1 MHISGQRVITA
12 FMAGFLAACGP
23 ALADNHGNSASATFI
38 NTSGEQ
44 VGKATI
50 HEGNAGILVNLD
62 IQDLEPGWKA
72 IHIHGNGTCADNNSG
87 FKASGGHLN
96 PDDHK
101 HGLLNDEG
109 PDAGDFANFHVNS
122 DGTAKA
128 QLLNERAS
136 LNGDVGATI
145 LDQYGAALV
154 IHENPDDHEQQPIG
168 GAGARVACGVIERG

>member
-1 MHISGQRVITA
+1 MHISGQRVIKA
-12 FMAGFLAACGP
+12 FMVGLLAVAGP
-23 ALADNHGNSASATFI
+23 AVADDHGKTASATFI
-38 NTSGEQ
+38 NTSGEE

-50 HEGNAGILVNLD
+50 HEGNTGILVNLE
-62 IQDLEPGWKA
+62 ISGLEPGWKA
-72 IHIHGNGTCADNNSG
+72 IHIHETGTCADRESG

-101 HGLLNDEG
+101 HGLLNEEG

-136 LNGDVGATI
+136 LRGNTGATI
-145 LDQYGAALV
+145 LDRYGAALV
-154 IHENPDDHEQQPIG
+154 IHENPDDHKQQPIG
-168 GAGARVACGVIERG
+168 GAGARVACGVIEQR